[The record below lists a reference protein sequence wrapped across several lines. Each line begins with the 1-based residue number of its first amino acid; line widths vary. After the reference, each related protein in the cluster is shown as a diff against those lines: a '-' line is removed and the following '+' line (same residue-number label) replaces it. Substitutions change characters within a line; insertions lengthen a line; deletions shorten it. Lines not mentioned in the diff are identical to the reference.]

1 MKVLVIGAGIS
12 GLGTARA
19 LSSDGHEI
27 TVFEKRKAL
36 RTAGA
41 ALTLW
46 SNGSGIPGRAGRI
59 AGWGRRPHRLPAA
72 ARFRPQGI

>member
-27 TVFEKRKAL
+27 TVFENAKRCGL
-36 RTAGA
+36 
-41 ALTLW
+41 
-46 SNGSGIPGRAGRI
+46 PGPR
-59 AGWGRRPHRLPAA
+59 
-72 ARFRPQGI
+72 